1 MKYIT
6 IIFLFLFVAVSA
18 TALPGIYVPPSA
30 EQGQPLRILV
40 ENNESIHTVTAT
52 LSTSVGRV
60 ICYNNGFLL
69 PIEEGKAV
77 WVVLL
82 GVPSTLSQGD
92 YIISVKTAIKG
103 ERYVREKTITV
114 TGKNFLREDIAL
126 DKSMTELRDSYDP
139 RKVKEARIMLA
150 LLRTSMPRAIYDTEF
165 PYQQPLT
172 EAVVSSHFGDRRTFL
187 YSDGGSARAIHF
199 GVDLVKPKGWPVK
212 ASGTGKV
219 AFADQRILTGKS
231 VVLEHL
237 PGVYSLYYHLDSV
250 TVDEGALVD
259 RGAVVGT
266 VGSTGLVTGA
276 HLHWEIRVAAVPVN
290 PYSFVQG
297 NLLDKNEILSIIS
310 SKHFTKGR

>member
-1 MKYIT
+1 
-6 IIFLFLFVAVSA
+6 
-18 TALPGIYVPPSA
+18 
-30 EQGQPLRILV
+30 
-40 ENNESIHTVTAT
+40 
-52 LSTSVGRV
+52 
-60 ICYNNGFLL
+60 
-69 PIEEGKAV
+69 
-77 WVVLL
+77 
-82 GVPSTLSQGD
+82 
-92 YIISVKTAIKG
+92 
-103 ERYVREKTITV
+103 V